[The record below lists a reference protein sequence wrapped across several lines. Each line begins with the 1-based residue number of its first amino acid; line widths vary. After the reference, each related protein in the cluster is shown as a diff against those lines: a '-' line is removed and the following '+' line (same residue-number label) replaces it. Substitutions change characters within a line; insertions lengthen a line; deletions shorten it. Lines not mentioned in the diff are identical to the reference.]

1 MNIDDVI
8 NILES
13 APRLGGEID
22 SPEGTRYIIMSDT
35 LANLI
40 SETIKTYLNQH
51 APEHGRH
58 RDDYDG
64 GICRGLYDPES

>member
-35 LANLI
+35 LAKLI
-40 SETIKTYLNQH
+40 AGALHNHLYYPKNHVDE
-51 APEHGRH
+51 G
-58 RDDYDG
+58 DFYDK
-64 GICRGLYDPES
+64 P